1 MDPRSTAVH
10 VRAAPASRSFAARER
25 LSSSHQAS
33 TQGVSEMGSIDVR
46 SSTVTQ
52 KISSPARFPARP
64 ACTTLCF
71 HRSIGLQTEA
81 CVKSCVSKKSSV
93 SKYPSECVEPITS
106 FRRRPFKWHCSSSRA
121 VMTSKSEEVSNSVLV
136 GNEKVGVL
144 LLNLGGP
151 ETLDDVQPFL
161 FNLFA
166 DPDIIRLPRLFRFLQ
181 KPLAQF
187 ISVVRAPKSKEGYA
201 SIGGGS
207 PLRRI
212 TDQQACVYLH

>member
-1 MDPRSTAVH
+1 
-10 VRAAPASRSFAARER
+10 
-25 LSSSHQAS
+25 
-33 TQGVSEMGSIDVR
+33 
-46 SSTVTQ
+46 SSTNKKRLFPVNVGALVT
-52 KISSPARFPARP
+52 SN
-64 ACTTLCF
+64 
-71 HRSIGLQTEA
+71 TEA
-81 CVKSCVSKKSSV
+81 ISTGPLV
-93 SKYPSECVEPITS
+93 
-106 FRRRPFKWHCSSSRA
+106 A
-121 VMTSKSEEVSNSVLV
+121 EE
-136 GNEKVGVL
+136 KIGVL

-187 ISVVRAPKSKEGYA
+187 ISVLRAPKSKEGYA

-212 TDQQACVYLH
+212 TDDQA

>member
-1 MDPRSTAVH
+1 MW
-10 VRAAPASRSFAARER
+10 
-25 LSSSHQAS
+25 SSSQAS
-33 TQGVSEMGSIDVR
+33 TRGVIEVGRVEAGPSH
-46 SSTVTQ
+46 
-52 KISSPARFPARP
+52 FPKRP
-64 ACTTLCF
+64 APRNSSRVNLSRTYA
-71 HRSIGLQTEA
+71 I
-81 CVKSCVSKKSSV
+81 KSCSVSSRTGLCLGQCYHKKSSACKCKLGWSSQPLSSLRHHLRV
-93 SKYPSECVEPITS
+93 HSSASEAVLTS
-106 FRRRPFKWHCSSSRA
+106 QSDFTKL
-121 VMTSKSEEVSNSVLV
+121 LV
-136 GNEKVGVL
+136 GNEKIGVL

-207 PLRRI
+207 PLRQI
-212 TDQQACVYLH
+212 TDAQV